1 MKNFILAGICIILTS
16 FCFSQEWSNEQIQ
29 VLDKYGLTQ
38 EDPRGIVFYT
48 GQDEDCTNFQESV
61 SKAIESFFKAE
72 MKSDLIYFCVP
83 EILNRDI
90 VKGQPMDLNK
100 IVSVYLKEIHK

>member
-1 MKNFILAGICIILTS
+1 MRNSILLTFIVISSIS
-16 FCFSQEWSNEQIQ
+16 FGQNSWTTEQIQ

-48 GQDEDCTNFQESV
+48 GQDEDCTNSQESV
-61 SKAIESFFKAE
+61 LKAIEAFFTAE
-72 MKSDLIYFCVP
+72 LKSDLIYFCVP

-90 VKGQPMDLNK
+90 VKGQPMDLYK
-100 IVSVYLKEIHK
+100 IVSIYLEEKK